1 VAAGVEALAADSVV
15 AVSAEAAVVLAAAL
29 AAPEVVAVVLVEE
42 VRAEAGSSFAGVRAH
57 KNAMVKTAVQQ
68 ALNGLVEDL
77 RATHGENLA
86 SVVLY
91 GSAATGDDNELQSD
105 YNLLIALNRITPED
119 LRQAQAPMRE
129 WQRLGH
135 PLPVY
140 FTVEELSDAA
150 DVFPIEFHQMAK
162 ARVVLYGH
170 DPFEYAKLSD
180 ANLRHQAEYELRS
193 KLIQLRRHYIPASI
207 SIDKLSD
214 LMSDSLSTFAALFR
228 AVLLLFGQQAPV
240 AKVEVVRATAK
251 LLNLDATS
259 FERIFEFRAGG
270 RLPSS
275 EKEANELFAAYMY
288 QIEQVVE
295 AVDELERR
303 GN

>member
-1 VAAGVEALAADSVV
+1 MAKT
-15 AVSAEAAVVLAAAL
+15 
-29 AAPEVVAVVLVEE
+29 LVQE
-42 VRAEAGSSFAGVRAH
+42 
-57 KNAMVKTAVQQ
+57 

-77 RATHGENLA
+77 RATHGANLA

-91 GSAATGDDNELQSD
+91 GSAAAGDHVELRSD
-105 YNLLIALNRITPED
+105 YNILIVLNRITPED

-150 DVFPIEFHQMAK
+150 DVFPIEFHQMAN
-162 ARVVLYGH
+162 ARTVLYGH

-180 ANLRHQAEYELRS
+180 TNLRHQAEYELRS
-193 KLIQLRRHYIPASI
+193 KLIQLRRLYIPASV
-207 SIDKLSD
+207 STEKLCD
-214 LMSDSLSTFAALFR
+214 LMSDSLSSFAALFR
-228 AVLLLFGQQAPV
+228 AVLMLHGQEAPIS
-240 AKVEVVRATAK
+240 KPDVVRATAR
-251 LLNLDATS
+251 LLHLDPAP
-259 FERIFEFRAGG
+259 FERIFEFRSSD

-275 EKEANELFAAYMY
+275 EKEANDLFGAYLF

-295 AVDELERR
+295 SVDNLRTATP
-303 GN
+303 

>member
-1 VAAGVEALAADSVV
+1 
-15 AVSAEAAVVLAAAL
+15 
-29 AAPEVVAVVLVEE
+29 
-42 VRAEAGSSFAGVRAH
+42 
-57 KNAMVKTAVQQ
+57 MVKTVVQQ

-91 GSAATGDDNELQSD
+91 GSAVAAGDNRELQSD
-105 YNLLIALNRITPED
+105 YNLLIALNRIAPED
-119 LRQAQAPMRE
+119 LRLAQAPMRE

-140 FTVEELSDAA
+140 FTVEELADAS

-162 ARVVLYGH
+162 ARVVLYGR
-170 DPFEYAKLSD
+170 DPFEFVKLSD
-180 ANLRHQAEYELRS
+180 ENLRHQTEYELRS
-193 KLIQLRRHYIPASI
+193 KLIQLRRHYIPASV
-207 SIDKLSD
+207 SIEKLSD
-214 LMSDSLSTFAALFR
+214 LMSDSLSSFAALFR
-228 AVLLLFGQQAPV
+228 AVLLLYGQEAPV
-240 AKVEVVRATAK
+240 AQADVVRATARLLK
-251 LLNLDATS
+251 LEVTP
-259 FERIFEFRAGG
+259 FERIFEFHTTGA
-270 RLPSS
+270 LPRS
-275 EKEANELFAAYMY
+275 EKEANELFAAYMF

>member
-1 VAAGVEALAADSVV
+1 
-15 AVSAEAAVVLAAAL
+15 
-29 AAPEVVAVVLVEE
+29 
-42 VRAEAGSSFAGVRAH
+42 
-57 KNAMVKTAVQQ
+57 MVKTAVQE

-91 GSAATGDDNELQSD
+91 GSAAAGDQIELRSD
-105 YNLLIALNRITPED
+105 YNILIALNRITPED

-150 DVFPIEFHQMAK
+150 DVFPIEFHQMAN
-162 ARVVLYGH
+162 ARIVLYGH

-193 KLIQLRRHYIPASI
+193 KLIQLRRLYIPASV
-207 SIDKLSD
+207 SIEKLCA
-214 LMSDSLSTFAALFR
+214 LMSDSLSSFAALFR
-228 AVLLLFGQQAPV
+228 AVLMLHGREAPIS
-240 AKVEVVRATAK
+240 KTDCVRETAK
-251 LLNLDATS
+251 LLQLDPTS
-259 FERIFEFRAGG
+259 FERIFEFRSGG
-270 RLPSS
+270 NLPSS
-275 EKEANELFAAYMY
+275 EKEANDLFGAYLF
-288 QIEQVVE
+288 QVEQVVE
-295 AVDELERR
+295 AVDEA
-303 GN
+303 GKVNTVTNMGDHK

>member
-1 VAAGVEALAADSVV
+1 
-15 AVSAEAAVVLAAAL
+15 
-29 AAPEVVAVVLVEE
+29 
-42 VRAEAGSSFAGVRAH
+42 
-57 KNAMVKTAVQQ
+57 MVKTVVQD

-77 RATHGENLA
+77 RATHGANLA

-91 GSAATGDDNELQSD
+91 GSAAAGDHIELRSD
-105 YNLLIALNRITPED
+105 YNILIALNRITPED

-150 DVFPIEFHQMAK
+150 DVFPIEFYQMAN
-162 ARVVLYGH
+162 ARTVLYGH

-193 KLIQLRRHYIPASI
+193 KLIQLRRLYIPASI
-207 SIDKLSD
+207 STDKLCS
-214 LMSDSLSTFAALFR
+214 LMSDSLSSFAALFR
-228 AVLLLFGQQAPV
+228 AVLMLHGKEAPIS
-240 AKVEVVRATAK
+240 KPDVVRATAT
-251 LLNLDATS
+251 LLQLDPAP
-259 FERIFEFRAGG
+259 FERIFEFRASD

-275 EKEANELFAAYMY
+275 EKEANDLFGVYLS

-295 AVDELERR
+295 AVDNLRTATP
-303 GN
+303 